1 MNTSTEET
9 AKELWEKLEML
20 YQDKSVTTRMLLQW
34 CLHTFKID
42 SGTFLQDHLDVFN
55 KLVMDL
61 QFAGIEKDE
70 DTLACSLLFSL
81 TLKHGD
87 IENSMMYIKQTI
99 KLEQV

>member
-1 MNTSTEET
+1 MNSGT
-9 AKELWEKLEML
+9 
-20 YQDKSVTTRMLLQW
+20 LLQ
-34 CLHTFKID
+34 
-42 SGTFLQDHLDVFN
+42 GHLDALN

-61 QFAGIEKDE
+61 QIAGIKKDE
-70 DTLACSLLFSL
+70 QTLACSLLFSL